1 MIDLSIVEY
10 VNDLLVDNLNAK
22 LLLKPLVDMAEEEGK
37 EDAQASRL
45 NKREERWAGQ
55 SKAGQSDKIYMISHG
70 NQKGEIENEEAY

>member
-45 NKREERWAGQ
+45 NNREERWAGQ
-55 SKAGQSDKIYMISHG
+55 SKAGQSEKTGLPLNSALFG
-70 NQKGEIENEEAY
+70 VQGSRQ